1 MKYFYSLN
9 IGDKDEK
16 EEIRNIIELA
26 KKRIPKVHDIIK
38 KRNYILPHIYIS
50 GYSPT

>member
-1 MKYFYSLN
+1 ML
-9 IGDKDEK
+9 E

-38 KRNYILPHIYIS
+38 KRNVIIESLDYRELIKNIMAGHIRI
-50 GYSPT
+50 